1 MSEPFPWKGRDGT
14 KGAPMG
20 PPLRAEA
27 AKGAYF
33 AAKFGLHRRI
43 VKWRARDRGF
53 LTRKGRV
60 VWRGALSLPDGNPR
74 RIGGKRVAVR
84 VVIAVESRDRLK
96 LTRMP
101 GIYRADRRYRVTRV
115 YT

>member
-1 MSEPFPWKGRDGT
+1 MGERTGLQMSRDDERALASWKGRDGT

-43 VKWRARDRGF
+43 VKWRAPDRGF

-60 VWRGALSLPDGNPR
+60 AWRGALSPLWKPSINRGQAGR
-74 RIGGKRVAVR
+74 C
-84 VVIAVESRDRLK
+84 
-96 LTRMP
+96 TRCHR
-101 GIYRADRRYRVTRV
+101 G
-115 YT
+115 